1 MWRHLPRLILLF
13 LYLLAACSSGGDD
26 AAATTTTLDIEATTT
41 TAPPIE
47 TTTSTGPPPRL
58 PAMNGDG
65 RPRVLVTPTGVVAPV
80 VGGRAGAW
88 QVTTPCGK
96 RATVAVGTT
105 VSGATVVLDPGHG
118 GTETGSSSP
127 DGSLIERDLNLVVA
141 NLTKAA
147 LEREGATVVLTRQA
161 DYRIPLEGRA
171 AIAHALKP
179 PVFVSIH
186 HNGGHDGP
194 ADRPGTEM
202 YYQYTSPASKRL
214 AGILYEEMF
223 DAFDDH
229 QGITWNAN
237 VDAGAK
243 YRLSDSGGDYYG
255 ILRRTAGITA
265 VLSEALFLSASQSE
279 ADLLA
284 RPDVQQAEAEAIT
297 RAIRRFMLGDDQGSG
312 FVAPIP
318 RTTPAGPGGGG
329 SGCVDP
335 PLG

>member
-1 MWRHLPRLILLF
+1 MRRHLLALL
-13 LYLLAACSSGGDD
+13 LGALLSACSSGGDD
-26 AAATTTTLDIEATTT
+26 AASPTTLDVEATTT
-41 TAPPIE
+41 TAAAAE
-47 TTTSTGPPPRL
+47 TTTSTAPPPRL
-58 PAMNGDG
+58 PAVTGDG

-80 VGGRAGAW
+80 TGGSPGAW
-88 QVTTPCGK
+88 QVTTPCGNQ
-96 RATVAVGTT
+96 ATVAAGSP

-118 GTETGSSSP
+118 GSETGASSP
-127 DGSLIERDLNLVVA
+127 DGSLIEKDLNLAVA

-147 LEREGATVVLTRQA
+147 LEREGATVVLTRTA
-161 DYRIPLEGRA
+161 DFRIPLQGRA

-202 YYQYTSPASKRL
+202 YYQHVSAPSKRL
-214 AGILYEEMF
+214 AGILYEEVF

-229 QGITWNAN
+229 AGITWHAN

-284 RPDVQQAEAEAIT
+284 RPDVQRAEAEAIT
-297 RAIRRFMLGDDQGSG
+297 TAIRRFMLGDDQGSG
-312 FVAPIP
+312 FVEPIP

-329 SGCVDP
+329 QGCVDP
-335 PLG
+335 PLS